1 MCTQVLARS
10 FFKGQPCL
18 LMLNFFL
25 QRCIYTIYRVKS
37 PDSFYKQKNKRI
49 KTKFDLKTTHKNIHT
64 RNTKMML
71 LSLPVHMEVPAHQ
84 PFLFPHVTLDLLRVH
99 PVPTHHSTQ
108 EGPQGQALLSI
119 MVHLLMTQIHY
130 LSRRICFKALTPFLF
145 QWCPIENIVT

>member
-99 PVPTHHSTQ
+99 PVPTHHYTGRTTRIGSAFDH
-108 EGPQGQALLSI
+108 GPLTYDTNTLL
-119 MVHLLMTQIHY
+119 VQ
-130 LSRRICFKALTPFLF
+130 KNLF
-145 QWCPIENIVT
+145 